1 MNFLAPIGFFFALFI
16 PAVILLYLLK
26 LKRIDT
32 PISSTLLW
40 RKSLEDLKANTP
52 FQKLKRNL
60 LLFLQLAVL
69 FLLTFA
75 LARPVM
81 RLGGLQGQSFIVL
94 IDASASMSA
103 TDVKP
108 SRLEAAK
115 RKAIDLVEDMSVGDR
130 MMVISYAESARVLS
144 PFEQSKTVLRRL
156 IQNIQPTDTRTK
168 IDDAFRIARSAAD
181 VAVNPEIIV
190 FSDGQFPIPPEFSP
204 GESKFRYVP
213 IGETAENVGI
223 VDLVVRKDFTLEERY
238 EVLAGIQNT
247 GLLER
252 EVYVELWGEG
262 AIASAMETSA
272 TGAVSAQSPPVRP
285 ERQLMDA
292 RKMTL
297 PPASSEAILFKDTG
311 AFPEKIEVVLDS
323 SDSFEVDNR
332 AWAIVPR
339 EKTVDVLLVTNGNY
353 YLQRVLNLLPRVQL
367 FTTTPVQ
374 YARPEEYDLIVFDS
388 YAPPALIGGNY
399 LFINS
404 IPPLPEWTMG
414 DELQIPAIVDWN
426 STHPLTRYLSFE
438 NLIVSKC
445 HIIGTPPWVETILES
460 RETPLIAAFQHNEI
474 RGVVTNF
481 DIYQS
486 TWPRQVS
493 FPIFFTNLIN
503 WFQSGEGLAA
513 YMKKTG
519 DVIALDPP
527 TASEQKAEMILPPP
541 ERSVELAFT
550 GGNPIY
556 FDKTARR
563 GIYEY
568 RVDGA
573 LRKRFAVN
581 LLSPEES
588 AILPKDSLT
597 IQNAEVAGDQ
607 SAVEANREIWR
618 ALAVAALLMLLLE
631 WAVYVKR
638 ARYAF

>member
-60 LLFLQLAVL
+60 LLLLQLAVL

-75 LARPVM
+75 LVRPVL

-108 SRLEAAK
+108 SRLETAK
-115 RKAIDLVEDMSVGDR
+115 RKAIDLVEDMSMGDR
-130 MMVISYAESARVLS
+130 MMVVSFAGGARVLS
-144 PFEQSKTVLRRL
+144 PFEQSKAVLRRL
-156 IQNIQPTDTRTK
+156 IQNIQPSDARTK

-190 FSDGQFPIPPEFSP
+190 LSDGQFSIPPEFTP

-213 IGETAENVGI
+213 IGETAENMGI

-247 GLLER
+247 GLQER

-262 AIASAMETSA
+262 AIASATETSA
-272 TGAVSAQSPPVRP
+272 TGAVSALSPPPQP

-323 SDSFEVDNR
+323 GDSFDVDNH
-332 AWAIVPR
+332 AWAIIPR
-339 EKTVDVLLVTNGNY
+339 EKSVDVLLVTNGNY
-353 YLQRVLNLLPRVQL
+353 YLQRVLNLLPRVRL

-399 LFINS
+399 LFINAV
-404 IPPLPEWTMG
+404 PPLPEWTLG
-414 DELQIPAIVDWN
+414 DELPLPAIVDWN
-426 STHPLTRYLSFE
+426 PTHPLTRYLSFE

-445 HIIGTPPWVETILES
+445 RIIGAPPWVETILES
-460 RETPLIAAFQHNEI
+460 RETPLIAAFQQNEI

-527 TASEQKAEMILPPP
+527 AASEQKAVMIVPPP
-541 ERSVELAFT
+541 DKSVELAFA
-550 GGNPIY
+550 GGTPIY
-556 FDKTARR
+556 FDKTAHR

-573 LRKRFAVN
+573 LRKRYAVN

-588 AILPKDSLT
+588 VILPKESLT
-597 IQNAEVAGDQ
+597 IQDAEVVGDP

-618 ALAVAALLMLLLE
+618 SLAVAALLVLMLE
-631 WAVYVKR
+631 WWVYVKR